1 MPGRKGY
8 VRPLASWRLCVNH
21 RDCVPDRCEVTQR
34 SGLTPAA
41 RQLLYLAIAL
51 IFVLAV
57 SLLWGRYPTPALT
70 LPTQLWQ
77 DPLAQRL
84 VLTLRLPRILTAC
97 LLGMG
102 LSASG
107 SVLQMIFRNPLVEP
121 GFLGVSQ
128 GAAFGAAVAII
139 FLGASPF
146 AIQGLAIV
154 FACLGVLFSYV
165 LARHIR
171 YGGWVL
177 RLVLSGIAVS
187 ALFASGVGVL
197 KYLADPLTQLPEI
210 VFWMLGG
217 LYSVTWSDLSTILPI
232 TVPCL
237 VVILLLRWRLNLLSM
252 GDQTAF
258 SLGAAPTRERALV
271 LAAAVGATAAVVS
284 VAGVV
289 GWVGLIV
296 PHMAR
301 RLVGADA
308 QKSLPAALLMG
319 GIFTVICDDLARTLL
334 PGEIPLGILTS
345 LLGAALFIAMMTTS
359 NPWLRGAR

>member
-1 MPGRKGY
+1 MS
-8 VRPLASWRLCVNH
+8 RPAH
-21 RDCVPDRCEVTQR
+21 QA
-34 SGLTPAA
+34 AA
-41 RQLLYLAIAL
+41 RQLLG
-51 IFVLAV
+51 LAV
-57 SLLWGRYPTPALT
+57 ALLVVLVLSLLWGRYPTPSLT
-70 LPTQLWQ
+70 LPGDLWQ
-77 DPLAQRL
+77 DPLALRL
-84 VLTLRLPRILTAC
+84 VLTLRLPRVLTAC

-128 GAAFGAAVAII
+128 GAAFGAATAII
-139 FLGASPF
+139 FVGASPV
-146 AIQGLAIV
+146 ATQGLAIV
-154 FACLGVLFSYV
+154 CACLGVLFSYL
-165 LARHIR
+165 LARHVR

-187 ALFASGVGVL
+187 ALFAAGVGVL

-217 LYSVTWSDLSTILPI
+217 LYAVTWADLLSILPI
-232 TVPCL
+232 AVPCL
-237 VVILLLRWRLNLLSM
+237 VLILLLRWRLNLLSM

-258 SLGAAPTRERALV
+258 SLGAAPTRERALILV
-271 LAAAVGATAAVVS
+271 AAVGATATVVS

-301 RLVGADA
+301 RLAGADA
-308 QKSLPAALLMG
+308 QRSLPTAMLLG
-319 GIFTVICDDLARTLL
+319 GLFTVLCDNLARTLL
-334 PGEIPLGILTS
+334 AGEVPLGILTS
-345 LLGAALFIAMMTTS
+345 LLGATLFIVLMTTG
-359 NPWLRGAR
+359 NPWLRGAH